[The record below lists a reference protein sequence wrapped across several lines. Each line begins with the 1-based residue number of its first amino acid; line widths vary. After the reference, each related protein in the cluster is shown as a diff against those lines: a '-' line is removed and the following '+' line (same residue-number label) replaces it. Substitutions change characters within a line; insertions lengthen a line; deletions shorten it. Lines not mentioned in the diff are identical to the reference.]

1 MRFLGVANAV
11 PLLALAGFGYAQFP
25 PTPEGVTV
33 LDSRFG
39 DGVQLSWKEVRL
51 SCETSMVSSANNAR
65 TTSARLRK
73 AFVVTLAMSIF
84 RLGVSMIWAKSRIIR
99 SIRSFG
105 L

>member
-1 MRFLGVANAV
+1 MASAAS
-11 PLLALAGFGYAQFP
+11 LLALAGFGYAQFP

-51 SCETSMVSSANNAR
+51 SCEASIVSIADTAR
-65 TTSARLRK
+65 TISARLPR
-73 AFVVTLAMSIF
+73 AFAATLAMSIF
-84 RLGVSMIWAKSRIIR
+84 RLAVWTIWAKSRIILL
-99 SIRSFG
+99 IRSSG